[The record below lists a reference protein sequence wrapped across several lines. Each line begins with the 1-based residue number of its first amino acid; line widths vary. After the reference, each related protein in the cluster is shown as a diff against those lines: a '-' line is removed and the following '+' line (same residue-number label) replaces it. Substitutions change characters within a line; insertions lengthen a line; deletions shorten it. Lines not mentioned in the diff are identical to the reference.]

1 MDLSTSLNCSFF
13 DPFYWFYFGY
23 LLDNN
28 SMTFA
33 FKASVKKGSAA
44 GFSNIPGAS
53 SYTLTMGKQFVDR
66 FKKEQDGP
74 KPVKPVKPATQPTA
88 INDPAPVKTPV
99 KQKNDRG
106 KDATT
111 ADVEEAVSKGFITPE
126 EATGGEWGKD
136 MGLSRTYQRK
146 FAANAAA
153 NGGTNVG
160 KQFTGVRAG
169 QAIPDQSQGA
179 MNYDKAPDSRP
190 GVGAVNL
197 DDIK

>member
-1 MDLSTSLNCSFF
+1 MEEV
-13 DPFYWFYFGY
+13 
-23 LLDNN
+23 DNDID
-28 SMTFA
+28 
-33 FKASVKKGSAA
+33 SVNDITYGM
-44 GFSNIPGAS
+44 SN
-53 SYTLTMGKQFVDR
+53 K
-66 FKKEQDGP
+66 
-74 KPVKPVKPATQPTA
+74 
-88 INDPAPVKTPV
+88 
-99 KQKNDRG
+99 G

-153 NGGTNVG
+153 NGGTNIG

-179 MNYDKAPDSRP
+179 MNYDKAPDTRP

-197 DDIK
+197 DDVK

>member
-1 MDLSTSLNCSFF
+1 M
-13 DPFYWFYFGY
+13 
-23 LLDNN
+23 LDNN

-33 FKASVKKGSAA
+33 FKASVAKGSAA

-53 SYTLTMGKQFVDR
+53 KYTVSMGQQFVSR
-66 FKKEQDGP
+66 FKKEVGGP
-74 KPVKPVKPATQPTA
+74 KPVKPATGPTGQT
-88 INDPAPVKTPV
+88 DPAPIKPPKPQNVKG
-99 KQKNDRG
+99 KQ
-106 KDATT
+106 ATT

-136 MGLSRTYQRK
+136 MGLSKTYQRK
-146 FAANAAA
+146 SAANAAA
-153 NGGTNVG
+153 HGGTNVG

-179 MNYDKAPDSRP
+179 MNYDKAPDNRP

-197 DDIK
+197 DNIK

>member
-1 MDLSTSLNCSFF
+1 MTK
-13 DPFYWFYFGY
+13 G
-23 LLDNN
+23 
-28 SMTFA
+28 TFA
-33 FKASVKKGSAA
+33 FKANVAKGSAA

-53 SYTLTMGKQFVDR
+53 SYTVTMGKQFVDR

-74 KPVKPVKPATQPTA
+74 KPVKPATPPVAT
-88 INDPAPVKTPV
+88 NDPAPIKPSKPQNVK
-99 KQKNDRG
+99 G
-106 KDATT
+106 KDAST

-136 MGLSRTYQRK
+136 MGLSKTYQRK

-153 NGGTNVG
+153 NGGTNIG

-197 DDIK
+197 DNLK

>member
-1 MDLSTSLNCSFF
+1 MDLSMSLNCSFF
-13 DPFYWFYFGY
+13 YPFYWFYFGY

-28 SMTFA
+28 NMTFA
-33 FKASVKKGSAA
+33 FKASVAKGSAA

-53 SYTLTMGKQFVDR
+53 KYTISLGQQIASR

-74 KPVKPVKPATQPTA
+74 KPVKPATPPTA
-88 INDPAPVKTPV
+88 TNDPAPVKPP
-99 KQKNDRG
+99 KPMSNKG
-106 KDATT
+106 KDAST

-136 MGLSRTYQRK
+136 MGLSKTYQRK
-146 FAANAAA
+146 FAANAAG
-153 NGGTNVG
+153 NGGTNIG

-190 GVGAVNL
+190 PSVNL
-197 DDIK
+197 DDVK

>member
-1 MDLSTSLNCSFF
+1 
-13 DPFYWFYFGY
+13 
-23 LLDNN
+23 
-28 SMTFA
+28 MTFA

-53 SYTLTMGKQFVDR
+53 SYTVTMGKQFVDR

-74 KPVKPVKPATQPTA
+74 VKPGPVKPTTPPTA
-88 INDPAPVKTPV
+88 TNDPAPIKPS
-99 KQKNDRG
+99 KPKLSKG
-106 KDATT
+106 KDAST

-136 MGLSRTYQRK
+136 MGLSKTYQRK
-146 FAANAAA
+146 SSANAAA